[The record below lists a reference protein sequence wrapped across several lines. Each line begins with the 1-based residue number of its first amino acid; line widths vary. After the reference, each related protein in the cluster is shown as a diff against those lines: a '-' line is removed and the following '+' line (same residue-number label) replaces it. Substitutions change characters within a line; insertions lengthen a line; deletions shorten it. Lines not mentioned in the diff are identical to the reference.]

1 MQPSPSSAKAPAP
14 RWKSRLAFALKA
26 GITLGLIALLLSQVP
41 VDELGAR
48 FAQAS
53 YSWVL
58 LSILFFLLQYATA
71 AWRWHLV
78 LIGLGERPSFTW
90 VWLVCYLG
98 LFFNQAL
105 PSAIGGDAVRVWHAY
120 KQGQALSRAASGVLL
135 DRAIGFLALFLL
147 GVAALPMI
155 WTLLPSF
162 WLRWAPIACLLAA
175 IAALA
180 ALAAIS
186 LLPQT
191 WRDHLLLRGF
201 VGLSRDTRLFAVSRQ
216 ALSSLLVSLLSAVA
230 GVAAFVALAKAL
242 ALPLDPFAAA
252 ALVPLLLTLS
262 ALPISLGG
270 WGVREAS
277 AVLLFVPL
285 GLSEADAL
293 ALALAYGAAT
303 VLTALPG
310 GLALPFLKA
319 QKAEAKG

>member
-1 MQPSPSSAKAPAP
+1 M
-14 RWKSRLAFALKA
+14 AFVLKA

-41 VDELGAR
+41 LDALAAR
-48 FAQAS
+48 FAEAAP
-53 YSWVL
+53 SWIL
-58 LSILFFLLQYATA
+58 LSLVFFLLQYATA

-78 LIGLGERPSFTW
+78 LIGLGERPAFSW

-120 KQGQALSRAASGVLL
+120 RQGQPLSRAASGVLL

-147 GVAALPMI
+147 GVAALPLI
-155 WTLLPSF
+155 WTLLPTE

-175 IAALA
+175 IGGLGGLA
-180 ALAAIS
+180 CVGW
-186 LLPQT
+186 LPQS
-191 WRDHLLLRGF
+191 WRDLMIVRSF
-201 VGLSRDTRLFAVSRQ
+201 VGLSRDTRMLAVSRQ
-216 ALSSLLVSLLSAVA
+216 AFLSLLVSLLSALA
-230 GVAAFVALAKAL
+230 GVAAFVALARAL

-303 VLTALPG
+303 VITALPG

-319 QKAEAKG
+319 EKTRQETEPKL